1 MPATEAADAHPA
13 RLSRRLVLLG
23 ALCGLAW
30 SAGLRG
36 MMAEVAGDESGYTW
50 MTVTWVLLPG
60 TVIGALLGWAEAVR
74 RTGGRRGWRWSALA
88 PLLFAGI
95 LFSSPTD
102 ILGVFEDGLGAGA
115 VGVPLIVMAGGFAVS
130 GRGPLWGRIL
140 AGVLALGAVP
150 AWAFAAPAIDPG
162 LALDTPRGAFVAALY
177 WSFLGLFALA
187 AAIPHR
193 PVVSSHQTWP
203 QPVSRGL

>member
-1 MPATEAADAHPA
+1 VPATEAAGAHPA
-13 RLSRRLVLLG
+13 RLSWRLVLLG
-23 ALCGLAW
+23 ALSGLAW

-130 GRGPLWGRIL
+130 GRGPLWGRML

-177 WSFLGLFALA
+177 WSFLALFALA

-193 PVVSSHQTWP
+193 PVVSPNQLQS
-203 QPVSRGL
+203 SRA